1 MILPK
6 YLWYMSALSTTEVK
20 ELVRSE
26 VKKVIK
32 DQLVSHLRAS
42 MKNGDL
48 KKDTNKLI
56 KDALTELYKFMWNR
70 KSVWQS
76 EIGR

>member
-1 MILPK
+1 
-6 YLWYMSALSTTEVK
+6 MSAISANEVR
-20 ELVRSE
+20 EIVRSE

-32 DQLVSHLRAS
+32 NELATLLKSS
-42 MKNGDL
+42 MKSGDL
-48 KKDTNKLI
+48 KHDTNKLI
-56 KDALTELYKFMWNR
+56 KDALTGLYKFMWNR